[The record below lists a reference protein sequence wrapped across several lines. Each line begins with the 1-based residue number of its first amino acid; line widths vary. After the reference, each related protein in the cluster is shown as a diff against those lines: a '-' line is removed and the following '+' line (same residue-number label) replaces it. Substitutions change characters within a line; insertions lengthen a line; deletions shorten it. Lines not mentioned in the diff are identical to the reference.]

1 MTALA
6 SPLEISCKLHHQQPL
21 SPFRRH
27 GAAPRDY
34 DSSRKGQVVSCDQLP
49 AIANCPGY
57 TRAFQGLTKTEFV
70 NLMRHPEQGEFP
82 YDPSGYRNRE
92 SPSRRLRPGCAAC
105 RPAKLRHQPL
115 QEEDAEESAFVKGGC
130 RGKLEQ
136 ASGRT
141 LKATKATSLLLLCPM
156 LCVTRRGYLRP
167 RGMNECTMVYFG
179 ELIAFLMPWTST
191 VWS

>member
-82 YDPSGYRNRE
+82 YDPSGYSGSRGDHSGDRGTGNHPHADYDRDAQLADRRNYAI
-92 SPSRRLRPGCAAC
+92 SHSRRRTQRSQHSSREVAA
-105 RPAKLRHQPL
+105 
-115 QEEDAEESAFVKGGC
+115 
-130 RGKLEQ
+130 
-136 ASGRT
+136 ASSSKRVEG
-141 LKATKATSLLLLCPM
+141 L
-156 LCVTRRGYLRP
+156 
-167 RGMNECTMVYFG
+167 
-179 ELIAFLMPWTST
+179 
-191 VWS
+191 